1 MANRR
6 FISSLALLALLLG
19 ALMGTAV
26 YAQESADP
34 NGPDPLALE
43 EIVVTANK
51 REESIQEVPMSVT
64 AFTSEFFKDAGV
76 TNLSGLEQY
85 TPSLKITQGTDSN
98 STSIR
103 IRGIGSVG
111 TNVGIDPSVG
121 MFIDGVYQGRA
132 GMSIG
137 DLIDIQRVEILRGP
151 QGTLYG
157 KNTAAGAISIIS
169 MAPSPEALESTV
181 ETTYNSDER
190 AEIHAMTNI
199 PLGDSGNATR
209 LTGYAVNGDHL
220 YENTYTGEGINDA
233 NKWGVKSRTLFDTST
248 SDDDGL
254 GEFLLTLDYSKE
266 DTDCC
271 GLAVIQYEGLSTLNT
286 PSTNTPS
293 QQLSEQLG
301 LNAHRANPFWIGTP
315 LKIRKASRPR
325 KQIRL
330 ATITGLTPRSITR
343 LTSAA

>member
-1 MANRR
+1 MINRR
-6 FISSLALLALLLG
+6 FVSGLALLAPVL
-19 ALMGTAV
+19 AQLMGVAA
-26 YAQESADP
+26 YAQDEADP

-43 EIVVTANK
+43 EIVVTATK
-51 REESIQEVPMSVT
+51 RAESIQEVPMSVT

-85 TPSLKITQGTDSN
+85 TPSLKITPGTDSN

-137 DLIDIQRVEILRGP
+137 DLIDIERVEVLRGP

-157 KNTAAGAISIIS
+157 KNTAAGAISIIT

-190 AEIHAMTNI
+190 AELRGMVNV
-199 PLGDSGNATR
+199 PFGDSGHAMR
-209 LTGYAVNGDHL
+209 LTGYGVKGDHL
-220 YENTYTGEGINDA
+220 YENSYNGEGLNDA

-248 SDDDGL
+248 GDDDGL

-271 GLAVIQYEGLSTLNT
+271 ALAVIQYEGLSTLNT

-301 LNAHRANPFWIGTP
+301 AQCRRAT
-315 LKIRKASRPR
+315 
-325 KQIRL
+325 Q
-330 ATITGLTPRSITR
+330 
-343 LTSAA
+343 SAEVQLFRGF